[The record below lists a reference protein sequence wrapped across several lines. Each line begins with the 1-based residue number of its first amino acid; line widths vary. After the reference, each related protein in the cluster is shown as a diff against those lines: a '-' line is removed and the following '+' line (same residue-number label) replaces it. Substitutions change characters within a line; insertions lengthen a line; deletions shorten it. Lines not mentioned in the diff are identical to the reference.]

1 MTYLKTL
8 DSAVTFNTKA
18 VETLSETVKAIM
30 LDTNKWKNETD
41 IVIHCLNYTIYNQS
55 NTFKCI
61 RQLAIAILEF
71 QTLVKGVLISLDSNL
86 TGK

>member
-55 NTFKCI
+55 NTFKYI